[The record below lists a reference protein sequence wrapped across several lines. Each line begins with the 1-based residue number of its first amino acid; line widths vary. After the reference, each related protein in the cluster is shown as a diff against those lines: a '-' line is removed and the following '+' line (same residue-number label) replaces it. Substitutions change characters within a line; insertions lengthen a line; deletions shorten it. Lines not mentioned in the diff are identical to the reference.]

1 MTTTTNIKQQFF
13 DSLKRGTGEAY
24 IILRENRHIDF
35 SDLIIKGAIKN
46 YSYDSQSEG
55 SRADYVY
62 RLIRNTKQRDKI
74 VKAVLAKLLSEKN
87 DDYGLD
93 QMCDLAI
100 KFYKSRY
107 SEAKK
112 VVYKRFEKNILED
125 YTFCGTEAMIEL
137 YGVEGVLKVAEFVG
151 KILIENPDDYESSW
165 RIDDFQKR
173 NKQVDIYRELEKAS
187 STNTFIKAYYN
198 SIIENKWTLPRI
210 RKIKR
215 YSYELIKEK
224 MESKRFG
231 FISSDRNNELTELEV
246 EKLANEFLAEK
257 NNQKKE
263 LYLRFFSSR
272 KFPFDYAPIF
282 KIANGRNPKNTR
294 LVEYAI
300 EALKHFKSDEIR
312 QFAIDKIKAQKNPS
326 DFLCLLVSNYKNGD
340 FKLLTEVIN
349 RSENYDYIHSIVF
362 GLIDIYQANPTKEC
376 QEPLELIYNKMNCGL
391 HRNDIVELLNENNV
405 LSDKI
410 LKELEFDSEDRIR
423 KLYRKIKMTSNR
435 IDSSTSFH

>member
-1 MTTTTNIKQQFF
+1 MNDTANIKQQFF

-24 IILRENRHIDF
+24 ILLKENRQIDF

-46 YSYDSQSEG
+46 HSYDNQSEG
-55 SRADYVY
+55 SRADYIY
-62 RLIRNTKQRDKI
+62 RLIRNSKQKDKI
-74 VKAVLAKLLSEKN
+74 VKSVLTKLLSEKN

-100 KFYKSRY
+100 KFYKAGY
-107 SEAKK
+107 SEAKQI
-112 VVYKRFEKNILED
+112 VYKRFEKNIIEE
-125 YTFCGTEAMIEL
+125 YAFCGTEAMMEL
-137 YGVEGVLKVAEFVG
+137 HGVDGVLKVAELVG

-173 NKQVDIYRELEKAS
+173 NKQVDIYKELEKAS
-187 STNTFIKAYYN
+187 STNKFIKAYYN
-198 SIIENKWTLPRI
+198 SILENKWTLPRH

-215 YSYELIKEK
+215 FTYELVKEK
-224 MESKRFG
+224 MENKRFG
-231 FISSDRNNELTELEV
+231 FLSSSRNNELTDIEV
-246 EKLANEFLAEK
+246 EKLANEFLTEK
-257 NNQKKE
+257 GNQKKE
-263 LYLRFFSSR
+263 LYLRFFSAR
-272 KFPFDYAPIF
+272 KFPFDYTPIF

-312 QFAIDKIKAQKNPS
+312 QFAIDRIKTKKNPA
-326 DFLCLLVSNYKNGD
+326 DFLCLLVSNYKKGD

-349 RSENYDYIHSIVF
+349 RSDNYDYIHSIVF
-362 GLIDIYQANPTKEC
+362 GLIDIYQANSTKEC

-391 HRNDIVELLNENNV
+391 HRIDIVELLNENKV
-405 LSDKI
+405 LSSKI

-423 KLYRKIKMTSNR
+423 KLYRKIKNGR
-435 IDSSTSFH
+435 